1 MPNLIDNLLFEH
13 FDKFQAYSPSVCEN
27 VESKFFL
34 ENEFCRSL
42 SFYNLSLFLM
52 TNLISPLLA
61 LMSNFINSSLTFLV
75 QETAWK
81 KKTGRINLINT

>member
-1 MPNLIDNLLFEH
+1 MPNLIGNLLFEH
-13 FDKFQAYSPSVCEN
+13 FDKFQAYSSSVCEN

-61 LMSNFINSSLTFLV
+61 LMFNFINSSLTFLV